1 MRRRFFWSMVIVA
14 VSTLAI
20 GGVAA
25 AVLIHR
31 SVESSIRTEFHR
43 QASETA
49 RIIQV
54 QFFGDLEPSSQR
66 ATDERAAGVLRDR
79 PLEGIA
85 EVLALVRAVG
95 GHDYVEAA
103 FLNPRG
109 EAVVLGG
116 GDHVLLPLVPADVD
130 LDHPVSFDAE
140 IDGVQVAAIAQPF
153 RLDRGTLVVLI
164 GTNLELIPWAEVAT
178 RFAWAIALGIVLAAL
193 LAAGLARRLSRRVEP
208 LRQAS
213 RDIAAGD
220 FGTRVE
226 VGGDDEITDVARAFN
241 EMAGQLEA
249 ARMREREFLVAVS
262 HDLRTPLT
270 TIAGY
275 AEAMQEGR
283 VDTADLDRVA
293 KVLGT
298 EAGRLGRLVEDLMLL
313 SRIEAREFSLR
324 SEAVDIAAHLKGVL
338 ESFRE
343 RADSA
348 KVVLDA
354 DINSVGIVNIDPDR
368 LAQVVGNL
376 LENALRYT
384 PEAGQVTLSLEET
397 PHGLRMA
404 VSDTGPGID
413 AADLPHI
420 FERLYVTARYRPVRP
435 EGSGLGLSIVRELVD
450 AMGGVT
456 SVESAPG
463 EGTSIAVTLPNTSAD
478 SDRLL
483 R

>member
-1 MRRRFFWSMVIVA
+1 
-14 VSTLAI
+14 
-20 GGVAA
+20 
-25 AVLIHR
+25 
-31 SVESSIRTEFHR
+31 
-43 QASETA
+43 
-49 RIIQV
+49 
-54 QFFGDLEPSSQR
+54 
-66 ATDERAAGVLRDR
+66 
-79 PLEGIA
+79 
-85 EVLALVRAVG
+85 
-95 GHDYVEAA
+95 
-103 FLNPRG
+103 
-109 EAVVLGG
+109 
-116 GDHVLLPLVPADVD
+116 
-130 LDHPVSFDAE
+130 
-140 IDGVQVAAIAQPF
+140 
-153 RLDRGTLVVLI
+153 
-164 GTNLELIPWAEVAT
+164 
-178 RFAWAIALGIVLAAL
+178 
-193 LAAGLARRLSRRVEP
+193 
-208 LRQAS
+208 
-213 RDIAAGD
+213 
-220 FGTRVE
+220 
-226 VGGDDEITDVARAFN
+226 
-241 EMAGQLEA
+241 
-249 ARMREREFLVAVS
+249 MREREFLVAVS

-354 DINSVGIVNIDPDR
+354 DINSVGIVDIDPDR
-368 LAQVVGNL
+368 VAQVVGNL

-463 EGTSIAVTLPNTSAD
+463 EGTSIAVTWPNTSAD